1 MRTKVQRKASWFNSL
16 APCDRFSS
24 VFYSNPLRHTREFKR
39 FFFAPEIQSEAEQHE
54 VSGYIRRALGLL
66 LLGLHMHDLR
76 YERSGRQKIA
86 ACTVR
91 NTEMLYSGHEF
102 IF

>member
-1 MRTKVQRKASWFNSL
+1 VT
-16 APCDRFSS
+16 
-24 VFYSNPLRHTREFKR
+24 VFHLCSTAIPFDTPENLNG